1 MVLIWKIKKN
11 LQKDV
16 ENYGQMPISKNQIN
30 SKGVGFGLKAI
41 IFLLLGIIIGFSA
54 PIKIFKKKIKNW

>member
-1 MVLIWKIKKN
+1 
-11 LQKDV
+11 
-16 ENYGQMPISKNQIN
+16 MPISKNQIN

-54 PIKIFKKKIKNW
+54 PIKIFKKKIKN